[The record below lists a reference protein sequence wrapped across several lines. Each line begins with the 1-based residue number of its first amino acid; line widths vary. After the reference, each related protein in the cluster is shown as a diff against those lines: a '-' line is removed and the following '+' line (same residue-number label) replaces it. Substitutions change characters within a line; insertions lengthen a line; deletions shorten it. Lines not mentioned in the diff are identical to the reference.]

1 MKCVN
6 CGTDNKLRDRKESNG
21 RCKQCHHQFTFEPTD
36 MGALKITDAMFSKTL
51 ADISVNYTLH
61 FTNKQFLYFLDSRL
75 KKKAFK
81 STGFWIMYFFLN
93 IFLAPI
99 FGIVGSLISQVL
111 FVTYLFLVS
120 QPNKLDSFTRRNSAK
135 RLVFVGVF
143 ILIFSTLLWW
153 SSYNVNFIFYS
164 FTFLG
169 ILSVSL
175 GILQLVRIK
184 NSRDLGY
191 DSQDFLITQLNVND
205 WLARWQLFNGKVDKI
220 LPETPTEIEAVS
232 ISPEIT
238 AYSFDRLVVCD
249 SPSIAQVLIANNFHF
264 EHNCAILAMNGYP
277 ENIFGITMEML
288 KRNPNLQVFALHDCS
303 PEGVSLVNYI
313 RTNENWF
320 LNSQLPIIDIGLL
333 PRQILG
339 NKGRMFI
346 RKTATSAE
354 KSKNLP
360 LEIRQTLSAQ
370 ELAWL
375 DAGNFIELE
384 SFSPQTLIQV
394 IRNAISRSLD
404 LVADSN
410 GLLVISD
417 PVNYVDT
424 NNSIYMIESFG

>member
-36 MGALKITDAMFSKTL
+36 MGAFKITDAMFSKTL

-75 KKKAFK
+75 KKKAFT

-135 RLVFVGVF
+135 RLVFVGLF

-370 ELAWL
+370 ELSWL

>member
-36 MGALKITDAMFSKTL
+36 MGAFKITDAMFSKTL

-120 QPNKLDSFTRRNSAK
+120 QPNKLNSFTRRNSAK

-384 SFSPQTLIQV
+384 SFSPQILIQV
-394 IRNAISRSLD
+394 IRNAISRSFD

>member
-36 MGALKITDAMFSKTL
+36 MGAFKITDAMFSKTL

-81 STGFWIMYFFLN
+81 STSFWIMYFFLN
-93 IFLAPI
+93 IFIAPI

-143 ILIFSTLLWW
+143 ILIFSTLSWW

-370 ELAWL
+370 ELSWL

>member
-36 MGALKITDAMFSKTL
+36 MGAFKITDAMFSKTL

-81 STGFWIMYFFLN
+81 STDFWIMYFFLN

-120 QPNKLDSFTRRNSAK
+120 QPNKLNSFTRRNSAK

-370 ELAWL
+370 ELSWL

-394 IRNAISRSLD
+394 IRNAISRSFD

-417 PVNYVDT
+417 LVNYVDT

>member
-36 MGALKITDAMFSKTL
+36 MGAFKITDAMFSKTL

-370 ELAWL
+370 ELSWL